1 MKNLKSLGWS
11 GHATYLGEKRNKYWV
26 LMGEPEGKIQLRK
39 PRSRLEG
46 NIKVNLKKK
55 MA

>member
-11 GHATYLGEKRNKYWV
+11 FHATYLGEKRKEYWV
-26 LMGEPEGKIQLRK
+26 LVGKPEGKNQLRK

-46 NIKVNLKKK
+46 NIKVHLQKKV
-55 MA
+55 A